1 MKRMKRTACVFVGL
15 ALALSGWGQ
24 STTGQNTTTETKQK
38 TVRNQKTQPSPGRQI
53 ANGAGNVAG
62 GAARGAGAAAK
73 GAGKGAADLVTLH
86 PVDAATS
93 VGKGAA
99 GAGKD
104 VAVGAVKGTGK
115 VTKGVGRAIKH
126 LF

>member
-1 MKRMKRTACVFVGL
+1 MKPTACAFLGL
-15 ALALSGWGQ
+15 ALALSAWGQ
-24 STTGQNTTTETKQK
+24 SSNGQTATTETKHK
-38 TVRNQKTQPSPGRQI
+38 TVRNQKTEPSPGRQM
-53 ANGAGNVAG
+53 ANGGGNVAG
-62 GAARGAGAAAK
+62 GAARGAGSAAK
-73 GAGKGAADLVTLH
+73 GVGKGAADLVTLH

-104 VAVGAVKGTGK
+104 AGVGAVKGTAK

>member
-1 MKRMKRTACVFVGL
+1 MKRIVCAFLGF
-15 ALALSGWGQ
+15 ALALSAWGQ
-24 STTGQNTTTETKQK
+24 SSNSQSTTIETKHKAVRKQK
-38 TVRNQKTQPSPGRQI
+38 TEPSPGRQM

-62 GAARGAGAAAK
+62 GAARGAGSAAM
-73 GAGKGAADLVTLH
+73 GVGKGAADLATLH
-86 PVDAATS
+86 PVDAAAS

-104 VAVGAVKGTGK
+104 VGVGAVKGTAK

>member
-1 MKRMKRTACVFVGL
+1 MRGTVSAFLGL
-15 ALALSGWGQ
+15 ALALSAWGQ
-24 STTGQNTTTETKQK
+24 SDNGQNTTSETKHK
-38 TVRNQKTQPSPGRQI
+38 TVQKEKTEPSPGRQM

-62 GAARGAGAAAK
+62 GAAKGAGSAAK
-73 GAGKGAADLVTLH
+73 GVGKGAADLVTLH
-86 PVDAATS
+86 PVDGATS

-104 VAVGAVKGTGK
+104 AGVGAVKGTAK
-115 VTKGVGRAIKH
+115 VTKGLGRAIKH

>member
-1 MKRMKRTACVFVGL
+1 MKLTACAFFGL
-15 ALALSGWGQ
+15 ALAFTAWGQ
-24 STTGQNTTTETKQK
+24 TSSDQNMNETKQK
-38 TVRNQKTQPSPGRQI
+38 SVHKQKNEPSPGRQM

-62 GAARGAGAAAK
+62 GAARGVGSAAKGTAK
-73 GAGKGAADLVTLH
+73 GAGDLVTLH
-86 PVDAATS
+86 PINAASS

-104 VAVGAVKGTGK
+104 AGVGAVKGTAK

-126 LF
+126 IF

>member
-1 MKRMKRTACVFVGL
+1 MRSTACAFLGL
-15 ALALSGWGQ
+15 ALVLSAWGQ
-24 STTGQNTTTETKQK
+24 SSNGQTTTSETKHK
-38 TVRNQKTQPSPGRQI
+38 TAQNQKREPSPGRQM
-53 ANGAGNVAG
+53 ANGAGNMAG
-62 GAARGAGAAAK
+62 GAARGAGSAAK
-73 GAGKGAADLVTLH
+73 GVGKGAADLVTLH
-86 PVDAATS
+86 PVNAATS

-104 VAVGAVKGTGK
+104 AGVGAVKGTAK